1 VTANGNIRRRS
12 TDSLY
17 TELQSDG
24 VYATGTD
31 LYLLAPANRFV
42 SIYAGNAERMRI
54 TFDGNFDYG
63 GFNVQSSNNSVY
75 RQAFWGA
82 MSIMWRNAEDFYI
95 NSNHTYSS
103 SNTNVTTYTSSNG
116 IGRLTIAGGVFEW
129 ATYDG
134 SVNSGSAYSLTTRFA
149 IAKSGVA
156 TFSGTIQGSSNFELT
171 NAGGPYVL
179 IGEGTGVNQY
189 GTMDWDATNNRLRI
203 ATQPFSFGAN
213 SGQIA
218 LTTDGNVGIRNLS
231 PQAYLDVQGIADQTN
246 FNSLVLR
253 AGNSDVTTPLSNQI
267 LFGYSGTMNYAHA
280 IKTRAQSGS
289 QAGNA
294 IEFWVWKFGDAIST
308 PAGQRV
314 MAAEGNGVRIANSS
328 GVLASIQA
336 SERLNVNGTVY
347 ATGYFEQSDIRLKN
361 VLKAIDGDIPTIS
374 FNWKDGRDNKVHW
387 GYSAQDVMKYIPD
400 AVDGNEYYGIDYNQ
414 VHTYKIA
421 ILEKEI
427 KELKEQLK
435 KVQ

>member
-1 VTANGNIRRRS
+1 
-12 TDSLY
+12 
-17 TELQSDG
+17 
-24 VYATGTD
+24 
-31 LYLLAPANRFV
+31 
-42 SIYAGNAERMRI
+42 
-54 TFDGNFDYG
+54 
-63 GFNVQSSNNSVY
+63 
-75 RQAFWGA
+75 
-82 MSIMWRNAEDFYI
+82 
-95 NSNHTYSS
+95 
-103 SNTNVTTYTSSNG
+103 
-116 IGRLTIAGGVFEW
+116 
-129 ATYDG
+129 
-134 SVNSGSAYSLTTRFA
+134 
-149 IAKSGVA
+149 
-156 TFSGTIQGSSNFELT
+156 
-171 NAGGPYVL
+171 
-179 IGEGTGVNQY
+179 
-189 GTMDWDATNNRLRI
+189 
-203 ATQPFSFGAN
+203 
-213 SGQIA
+213 
-218 LTTDGNVGIRNLS
+218 
-231 PQAYLDVQGIADQTN
+231 
-246 FNSLVLR
+246 
-253 AGNSDVTTPLSNQI
+253 
-267 LFGYSGTMNYAHA
+267 MNYAHA